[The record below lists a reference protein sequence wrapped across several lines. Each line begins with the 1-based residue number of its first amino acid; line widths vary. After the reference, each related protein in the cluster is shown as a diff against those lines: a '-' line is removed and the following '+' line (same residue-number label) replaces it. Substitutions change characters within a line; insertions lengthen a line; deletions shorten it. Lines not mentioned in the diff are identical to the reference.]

1 MMDAMVTGNLVYL
14 IVLLVGLVAFTL
26 INRRPNLSQMGKA
39 MALWGVIFLA
49 ILLGVLLWNDLRGQ
63 IQPQQVML
71 SDTSVTVPRASN
83 GHFYL
88 TLEVNGTPT
97 RFVVDTGATAIVLAR
112 ADARAAGID
121 TETLIFTGRATTANG
136 IVETAPVTLNTLTL
150 GGTTD
155 TNIRAVV
162 NNGEMEESLLGMTY
176 LSRFARLEIAN
187 GQLVLE
193 R

>member
-1 MMDAMVTGNLVYL
+1 MDAMVTGNLVYL